1 MGWYQNNMEKN
12 RCKRNGTLEFW
23 RFVFS
28 IFVLLRHAERYVLGE
43 PVLDKGVFFDFF
55 PHGAIGVEFFFLL
68 TGLFMARSVDK
79 ELQTHTTSGSLA
91 EDTVHFV
98 WKKYTSVFSYH
109 IVVFLIIFPV
119 MAAIRQYDWFHTL
132 LLLMDSIPDILLI
145 QMAGFAPSNL
155 NAFEWYIS
163 TMIFALA
170 VLYPLCKKHFEMF
183 TKIIAPVASLLIL
196 GYLGK
201 ECGRLTGVL
210 VWNGLYYRGMI
221 RGVAEIM
228 LGAFAYH
235 LCKNYLAKL
244 HGNISAA
251 KRVGLTVLEWVCY
264 TAVVFFVIMT
274 FPNKY
279 EFGALFFI
287 FVSVVLSYSD
297 LTYTGKLLNNPV
309 SYFLGKFSLPIYLSQ
324 TCAIHI
330 TKELLYFLDES
341 TRVMLIVV
349 LTFVFAAIT
358 QVLGDILNTLMKK
371 KKQQPAIS

>member
-1 MGWYQNNMEKN
+1 MEQSRN
-12 RCKRNGTLEFW
+12 QRNGTLEFW

-28 IFVLLRHAERYVLGE
+28 VFVLLRHAQRYVLGE
-43 PVLDKGVFFDFF
+43 PVLNKGVFFDFS

-68 TGLFMARSVDK
+68 TGLFMAHSVDK
-79 ELQTHTTSGSLA
+79 ERQNHITRGSLS
-91 EDTVHFV
+91 EDTVQFV
-98 WKKYTSVFSYH
+98 WKKYTSVFPYH
-109 IVVFLIIFPV
+109 IVVFCIIFPV
-119 MAAIRQYDWFHTL
+119 MAAIRQCDWFHTL
-132 LLLMDSIPDILLI
+132 LLLVDSIPDILLL
-145 QMAGFAPSNL
+145 QMAGFPASNL

-163 TMIFALA
+163 TMIFSLA
-170 VLYPLCKKHFEMF
+170 ILYPLCKKYYDMF
-183 TKIIAPVASLLIL
+183 TKVMAPVASLLIL

-235 LCKNYLAKL
+235 LCKNYLGKL
-244 HGNISAA
+244 RGHIGAA
-251 KRVGLTVLEWVCY
+251 KRFGLTLLEWVCY

-279 EFGALFFI
+279 EFGALFLI
-287 FVSVVLSYSD
+287 FTGVVLSYSD
-297 LTYTGKLLNNPV
+297 LTYTGKLLNNRV
-309 SYFLGKFSLPIYLSQ
+309 SYFLGKFSLPIYVSQ

-358 QVLGDILNTLMKK
+358 QVLGDILAKRMKK
-371 KKQQPAIS
+371 KNQPVTQ